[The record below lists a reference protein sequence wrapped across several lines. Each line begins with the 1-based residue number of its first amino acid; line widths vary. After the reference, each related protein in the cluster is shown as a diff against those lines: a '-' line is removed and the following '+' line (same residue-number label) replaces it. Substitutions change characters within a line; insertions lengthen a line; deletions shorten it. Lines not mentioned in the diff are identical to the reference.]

1 MSEQDRGIT
10 SLDGQD
16 TNVLRKQGWF
26 FVTFFQSSLGGNG
39 SNAYNRAFEKAF
51 SIEREVGLRSY
62 VEDDITYWE
71 VWEKW

>member
-1 MSEQDRGIT
+1 MSEQDKDIT

-26 FVTFFQSSLGGNG
+26 FVTFFQSSVGGKG
-39 SNAYNRAFEKAF
+39 SKAYNRAFEKAF

-62 VEDDITYWE
+62 EKDDITYWE